1 MMLTTL
7 DPAEQELEKCA
18 FTLLHPGLGTWPLD
32 LQSRAQANQPQAPV
46 EASGEIPL
54 CARFQ
59 ARCVLYLPEI
69 LVTSQLLD
77 DAWNVTVRDG
87 VNRV

>member
-1 MMLTTL
+1 MLTTL

-18 FTLLHPGLGTWPLD
+18 FTLLHPGLGTWLR
-32 LQSRAQANQPQAPV
+32 LTRAQANQPQAPV

-59 ARCVLYLPEI
+59 ARCVLCLPEI

-77 DAWNVTVRDG
+77 DAWNVTMRDG

>member
-46 EASGEIPL
+46 
-54 CARFQ
+54 
-59 ARCVLYLPEI
+59 
-69 LVTSQLLD
+69 
-77 DAWNVTVRDG
+77 
-87 VNRV
+87 